1 MAHEAHQAPDELD
14 GLLRSLKVWSPDT
27 TELRPF
33 DPDTAPPTPL
43 PLFTAWLA
51 DAARAGQPEPH
62 AMSLATVDE
71 EGRPDVRVLLL
82 HGADADAWTFGTHS
96 TSRKG
101 RDLIAHPYAALAF
114 YWPALGRQVRV
125 RGPVTAAPAEAAQ
138 ADLRARSTG
147 ALAAALTGRQSEDLG
162 SLAELR
168 RASEDAWSQ
177 AREHP
182 TTPAPT
188 WNLYRLHPRT
198 VEFFQGDPDRR
209 HVRLEYR
216 RTEFGWERCLLW
228 P

>member
-1 MAHEAHQAPDELD
+1 MAHDELD

-82 HGADADAWTFGTHS
+82 HGADADGWTFGTHS

-125 RGPVTAAPAEAAQ
+125 RGPVTAAPAEAAR
-138 ADLRARSTG
+138 ADLQARSTG
-147 ALAAALTGRQSEDLG
+147 ALAAALTGRQSEELA
-162 SLAELR
+162 SLDDLR
-168 RASEDAWSQ
+168 RASEAAWSH

-182 TTPAPT
+182 TAPAPT
-188 WNLYRLHPRT
+188 WTLYRLHPRS

-216 RTEFGWERCLLW
+216 RTEFGWERRLLW